1 MVAKPRG
8 RNIYPFVKERLY
20 MKHAIAIITV
30 LAAIFILPA
39 MGESAQFWYDQAN
52 GYYISGDYEKAA
64 ASYDKALEL
73 EPNSTVMWNYKGK
86 VLSMLSRYEDAI
98 SCFDK
103 SLAINSANP
112 ESMNLKAIALSQGL
126 NKNSEAIAIFDQILQ
141 ANASYFDAWIGKGM
155 ALGNEGNLYSSL
167 DCFEKATQ
175 IKPQDPTGWNN
186 KGVVLRELERY
197 QDALN
202 CFNNAL
208 TIDSSYEPARQ
219 NRELALQ
226 DLDQTTQEDPR
237 QSTQDM
243 L

>member
-1 MVAKPRG
+1 
-8 RNIYPFVKERLY
+8 
-20 MKHAIAIITV
+20 MKHAITIITV

-112 ESMNLKAIALSQGL
+112 ESMNLKAIAPV
-126 NKNSEAIAIFDQILQ
+126 
-141 ANASYFDAWIGKGM
+141 SYTHLTLPTI
-155 ALGNEGNLYSSL
+155 YS
-167 DCFEKATQ
+167 
-175 IKPQDPTGWNN
+175 
-186 KGVVLRELERY
+186 V
-197 QDALN
+197 
-202 CFNNAL
+202 
-208 TIDSSYEPARQ
+208 
-219 NRELALQ
+219 
-226 DLDQTTQEDPR
+226 
-237 QSTQDM
+237 
-243 L
+243 